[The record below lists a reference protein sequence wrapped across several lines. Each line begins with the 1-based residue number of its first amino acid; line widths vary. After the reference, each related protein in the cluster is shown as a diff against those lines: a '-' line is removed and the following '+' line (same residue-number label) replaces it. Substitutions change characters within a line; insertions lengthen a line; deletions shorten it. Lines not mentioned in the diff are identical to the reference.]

1 MEDMIPLMLERLEAG
16 YEVTFSPYG
25 TSMLPMLRQGRDTV
39 TLRAPSGR
47 LSKYDLPL
55 YRRDNGQYV
64 LHRVVRVGETY
75 ACMGDNQF
83 VLEEGIRE
91 DQILAVCTAVTRK
104 GKRQSL
110 SSLRWRIYAVLW
122 HRSRLLRRVILGIWR
137 RTLGRLF
144 RKRA

>member
-1 MEDMIPLMLERLEAG
+1 MEDVIPLMLERLEAG

-39 TLRAPSGR
+39 TLKAPSGR

-104 GKRQSL
+104 GRKRSV
-110 SSLRWRIYAVLW
+110 SALRWRIYAVLW
-122 HRSRLLRRVILGIWR
+122 HRSRFLRRVIFGIGWR
-137 RTLGRLF
+137 IRRCLWG
-144 RKRA
+144 KKA